1 MTEEQKK
8 KLDAHNETMKKRSE
22 RRKKKFLAAFKES
35 LGIVSYACEAAGV
48 SRQTYRN
55 WVNSDE
61 DFKRQAEDI
70 EENAIDMAESKLL
83 QAIHDDNITAIIFY
97 LKTKGKKRGYVEQ
110 VDNNMTINPFEK
122 LMRELPDEDDE

>member
-1 MTEEQKK
+1 MTEEQKR

-55 WVNSDE
+55 WINKDDE
-61 DFKRQAEDI
+61 FRMQAENI
-70 EENAIDMAESKLL
+70 E
-83 QAIHDDNITAIIFY
+83 
-97 LKTKGKKRGYVEQ
+97 
-110 VDNNMTINPFEK
+110 
-122 LMRELPDEDDE
+122 